1 MALRASIG
9 AGPRR
14 LMQQVLVESSVLT
27 LTATVLGVL
36 CAALALPLIIG
47 MLTTNENP
55 VYLEV
60 RPDWRVLMFVASLG
74 GFTTLLF
81 GMAPAVRASSAAPG
95 EVTALGDRR
104 QTTAAGVARPLVA
117 AQIGFSLMILFV
129 AALLLRSFDRL
140 LAVNLGFAPERL
152 VLLSVEARDRL
163 EPAQAREVGRQLL
176 VHAQSLPGVE
186 SASMSGWA
194 LFRGWSWGNNVD
206 IPGRGRAQTFRVAVS
221 SNFFRTMGTRLLD
234 GREFEPRDSDAQNPM
249 PVVVNDAFAR
259 KYLSGERAVGR
270 RLETTSRG
278 RRVSYEIVGLVENVR
293 DGSVSVV
300 R

>member
-1 MALRASIG
+1 
-9 AGPRR
+9 
-14 LMQQVLVESSVLT
+14 MQQVLVESSVLT

-140 LAVNLGFAPERL
+140 LAVSLGFAPERL

-163 EPAQAREVGRQLL
+163 EPAQAREVGRQLV
-176 VHAQSLPGVE
+176 VHSQSLPGVE